1 MQIVKADTKDYPA
14 VREFYYALTDE
25 MEQAE
30 FTPGWIR
37 DIYPTQEY
45 LKDSIRKGE
54 LYIGRCGEEIAA
66 CMVVN
71 HDYNEAYRQVKWSVR
86 RKFSGRG
93 LAKQLVQ
100 EVIDMAENSGIRTI
114 RLDVLKG
121 NLPAEKVYLK
131 MGFRYVDT
139 LPMYYEDTGITDY
152 KAFERLICSEGKLKQ
167 RDRAAAHLGL

>member
-1 MQIVKADTKDYPA
+1 MIHT
-14 VREFYYALTDE
+14 L
-25 MEQAE
+25 
-30 FTPGWIR
+30 G
-37 DIYPTQEY
+37 
-45 LKDSIRKGE
+45 
-54 LYIGRCGEEIAA
+54 
-66 CMVVN
+66 
-71 HDYNEAYRQVKWSVR
+71 VR

-100 EVIDMAENSGIRTI
+100 EVIDMAENSGIRAI

-152 KAFERLICSEGKLKQ
+152 KAFERLI
-167 RDRAAAHLGL
+167 

>member
-1 MQIVKADTKDYPA
+1 MQIVKAVSNDYPA

-71 HDYNEAYRQVKWSVR
+71 HDYNEAYRQVKWSVEAEDSEVLMIHTLGVR

-152 KAFERLICSEGKLKQ
+152 KAFERLI
-167 RDRAAAHLGL
+167 

>member
-54 LYIGRCGEEIAA
+54 LYIGRCGEE
-66 CMVVN
+66 
-71 HDYNEAYRQVKWSVR
+71 AYRQVKWSVEAGDSEVLMIHTLGVR

-100 EVIDMAENSGIRTI
+100 EVIDMAENSGIRAI

-152 KAFERLICSEGKLKQ
+152 KAFERLI
-167 RDRAAAHLGL
+167 

>member
-1 MQIVKADTKDYPA
+1 MQIVKAVINDYPT
-14 VREFYYALTDE
+14 VRAFYYALTDE
-25 MEQAE
+25 MEHAE
-30 FTPGWIR
+30 FSPGWIR
-37 DIYPTQEY
+37 DVYPTQEY

-71 HDYNEAYRQVKWSVR
+71 HNYNEAYRQVKWSVEAEDSRVLVIHALGVR
-86 RKFSGRG
+86 RKFSGKG

-100 EVIDMAENSGIRTI
+100 EVIDMAEKSGIRAL

-139 LPMYYEDTGITDY
+139 LQMYYEDTGTTDY
-152 KAFERLICSEGKLKQ
+152 EVFERPI
-167 RDRAAAHLGL
+167 